1 MQTLESNFKKV
12 NQFASEQ
19 TVVKRSSDSGFE
31 NFLSKGCAGSRR
43 GGRRLASGPPGS
55 GPRSGDSG
63 RSELSLL
70 SVDLCAWFLSAGF
83 AASSFAMSASRSCRE
98 HSARTRNAVV
108 SVNSDAVFWKKRSY
122 FSVRPAIG

>member
-1 MQTLESNFKKV
+1 M
-12 NQFASEQ
+12 
-19 TVVKRSSDSGFE
+19 KRSSDSGFA
-31 NFLSKGCAGSRR
+31 NFLSDGCAGSRR
-43 GGRRLASGPPGS
+43 GGRRLASGPPG

-70 SVDLCAWFLSAGF
+70 SVDLCGWCLSAGF
-83 AASSFAMSASRSCRE
+83 AASSFAMSSSRSCRA